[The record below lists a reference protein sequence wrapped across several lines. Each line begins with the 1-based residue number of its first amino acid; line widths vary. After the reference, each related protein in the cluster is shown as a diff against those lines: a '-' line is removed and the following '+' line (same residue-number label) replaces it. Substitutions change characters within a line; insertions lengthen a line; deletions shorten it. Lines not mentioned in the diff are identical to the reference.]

1 MEKVTLDE
9 LLTKDITNKV
19 ICFPTDTVYGVGAQ
33 VGDKLAINKIYEMKK
48 RDYSKPLAI
57 LTPTKNIDKYVVKIS
72 SEAHNLMD
80 KGWPGA
86 LTLIFKKSNIIDD
99 EITNGLDT
107 IAFRMPDS
115 KIALAILN
123 HFGPLATTSVNISG
137 SSPINDLET
146 IVKLFSKYIDYLVT
160 DKEEIKGMPSKI
172 IDVSSDVIKVIRN

>member
-1 MEKVTLDE
+1 MEKVTLEE

-19 ICFPTDTVYGVGAQ
+19 ICFPTDTIYGVGAQ
-33 VGDKLAINKIYEMKK
+33 VGDIKAIDKIYEMKK

-57 LTPTKNIDKYVVKIS
+57 LTPTKNIDKYVKNIS

-80 KGWPGA
+80 EGWPGA
-86 LTLIFKKSNIIDD
+86 LTLIFKKSNIISDN
-99 EITNGLDT
+99 ITNGLDT

-137 SSPINDLET
+137 EAPINDLDSIEA
-146 IVKLFSKYIDYLVT
+146 KFSKYIDYLVI
-160 DKEEIKGMPSKI
+160 DKEIIKGMPSKI
-172 IDVSSDVIKVIRN
+172 IDVSNGIKVIRN

>member
-1 MEKVTLDE
+1 MEKVTLTE

-19 ICFPTDTVYGVGAQ
+19 ICFPTDTVYGVGAK
-33 VGDKLAINKIYEMKK
+33 VSDKVAIDKIYEMKK

-57 LTPTKNIDKYVVKIS
+57 LTPNKFIDKYVVKIS
-72 SEAHNLMD
+72 SEARNLMD
-80 KGWPGA
+80 EGWPGA
-86 LTLIFKKSNIIDD
+86 LTLIFKKSNIINDA
-99 EITNGLDT
+99 ITNGLDT

-137 SSPINDLET
+137 MPPLNDIET
-146 IVKLFSKYIDYLVT
+146 IEKQFSEYIDYLVI

-172 IDVSSDVIKVIRN
+172 IDVSTDSIKVIRN